1 MNQKV
6 IDMLNEGRQRELLAV
21 QQYLAQHYELA
32 DQMYGK
38 LAERMKKTGIQE
50 MKHAETFAER
60 ILFLGGTPANKP
72 NIPAKRGLTIPE
84 MLDASI
90 DLEVEAV
97 NMYNA
102 HAHSCEAEGD
112 FVSMHLFESLAG
124 EEEGHLD
131 EFQNTKDF
139 VDKLGAPYLATLTG
153 NPGD

>member
-6 IDMLNEGRQRELLAV
+6 IDMLNQGRERELLAV

-38 LAERMKKTGIQE
+38 LADRMKKIGIQE
-50 MKHAETFAER
+50 MKHAEAFAER
-60 ILFLGGTPANKP
+60 ILFLGGVPANKP
-72 NIPAKRGLTIPE
+72 NVPAKRGLSIPE

-90 DLEVEAV
+90 QLEDEAV
-97 NMYNA
+97 QMYNA
-102 HAHSCEAEGD
+102 NARKCEAEGD
-112 FVSMHLFESLAG
+112 FVSMHLFEDLAG
-124 EEEGHLD
+124 QEEGHLD

-153 NPGD
+153 GPGD